1 MSTAA
6 LACCGD
12 TAFSLQHDVERHQIG
27 PLRLHQRICGSRV
40 PGLTNHFDVAATL
53 QRGDENLSEQ
63 NMIVHHQHTHE
74 YPPHDAIA
82 SGRRINPSIEASSAS
97 HCLSAHEMYVVR
109 MSQRDCLTASSRLRI
124 PPSCGNSCSARR

>member
-1 MSTAA
+1 MSPAE

-40 PGLTNHFDVAATL
+40 PGLTNHFDVAAAL

-74 YPPHDAIA
+74 YP
-82 SGRRINPSIEASSAS
+82 
-97 HCLSAHEMYVVR
+97 R
-109 MSQRDCLTASSRLRI
+109 MTLSRLADGSTPR
-124 PPSCGNSCSARR
+124 SKRRVPHIV